1 MERNVLKHIS
11 PISVFFEF
19 CATNHYQGS
28 VYIPHTFCPF
38 ILANMAEEEFAK
50 LVVGDDSGMCKASF
64 AGDVPRM
71 FSLIKNEGRRPTTLR
86 YRRGLNHKPCREKHT
101 RSRHSKDSQID
112 SSLLILWVVV
122 HGRSQLVE

>member
-50 LVVGDDSGMCKASF
+50 LVVGNDSGMCKASF

-86 YRRGLNHKPCREKHT
+86 YRRCLNHKPCRLEIGE
-101 RSRHSKDSQID
+101 SFA
-112 SSLLILWVVV
+112 L
-122 HGRSQLVE
+122 

>member
-1 MERNVLKHIS
+1 
-11 PISVFFEF
+11 
-19 CATNHYQGS
+19 
-28 VYIPHTFCPF
+28 
-38 ILANMAEEEFAK
+38 MAEEEFAK

-86 YRRGLNHKPCREKHT
+86 YRRGLNHKPCQEKLT